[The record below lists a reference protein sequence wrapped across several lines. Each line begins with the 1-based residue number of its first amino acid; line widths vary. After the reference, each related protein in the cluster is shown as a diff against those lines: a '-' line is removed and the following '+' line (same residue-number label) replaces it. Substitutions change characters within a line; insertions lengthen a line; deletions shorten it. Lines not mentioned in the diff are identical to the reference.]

1 MSVFFLHAVVSMLA
15 IMNPIGN
22 LPIFISL
29 VEGETPAYQIATA
42 RRSTLT
48 AFGFLT
54 LFALLGNNI
63 LLFFGITLAAFRVA
77 GSIILFGIG
86 LKILQ
91 GRNIHSSHNL
101 SSAISAINEDILAK
115 DDVAI
120 TPLATPILAGPGSIT
135 TVMLLVGAEWQIQ
148 TLLLTIAAVA
158 IVALGTYLIFRYS
171 TLVTRYLGP
180 LEMNIISRVMG
191 LLLAVIAVQ
200 MGASGLLELFPGLG
214 R

>member
-1 MSVFFLHAVVSMLA
+1 MSVFFLHAVVSVLA

-29 VEGETPAYQIATA
+29 VEGEPPAYQIATA
-42 RRSTLT
+42 RRATLT

-91 GRNIHSSHNL
+91 GRNIHSRHNL
-101 SSAISAINEDILAK
+101 SSAINEDIMAK
-115 DDVAI
+115 DDISI

-135 TVMLLVGAEWQIQ
+135 TVMLLAGSEWQIQ
-148 TLLLTIAAVA
+148 TILLTIAAIA
-158 IVALGTYLIFRYS
+158 IVSLGTYLVFRYS

-180 LEMNIISRVMG
+180 MEMNIISRVMG